1 MESMTSTESRLPGI
15 SENETSTRQT
25 VTKLEAGTGN
35 QTAGVMTLG
44 VQTPTT
50 PRIDIS
56 RASSSSVH
64 SRDSSPENVF
74 EQVRSEF
81 YVTFFFAHIFFFVKI
96 KSWFNHF
103 IDFIFVASTQTYRR
117 IYSV

>member
-15 SENETSTRQT
+15 SEIETSTKQT
-25 VTKLEAGTGN
+25 VTKLEAGSGI
-35 QTAGVMTLG
+35 QIAGVMTLG

-74 EQVRSEF
+74 EQVRRI
-81 YVTFFFAHIFFFVKI
+81 YVTFFFAHIFFLRL
-96 KSWFNHF
+96 NLG
-103 IDFIFVASTQTYRR
+103 ST
-117 IYSV
+117 IPSILFL

>member
-15 SENETSTRQT
+15 SENETSTKQK
-25 VTKLEAGTGN
+25 KLEASSGSNPSSGI
-35 QTAGVMTLG
+35 MTLG

-74 EQVRSEF
+74 EQVSF
-81 YVTFFFAHIFFFVKI
+81 YVTIFFFCT
-96 KSWFNHF
+96 HF
-103 IDFIFVASTQTYRR
+103 LF
-117 IYSV
+117 

>member
-15 SENETSTRQT
+15 SENETSTRQK
-25 VTKLEAGTGN
+25 KLEAGSGSN
-35 QTAGVMTLG
+35 QSAGVMTLG

-74 EQVRSEF
+74 EQVRI
-81 YVTFFFAHIFFFVKI
+81 YVTFFFSSFLPFFAHIFLLFF
-96 KSWFNHF
+96 
-103 IDFIFVASTQTYRR
+103 
-117 IYSV
+117 

>member
-15 SENETSTRQT
+15 SENETPTKQT
-25 VTKLEAGTGN
+25 VGKLEAGTGSN
-35 QTAGVMTLG
+35 QSGGIMNLG

-74 EQVRSEF
+74 EQVRI
-81 YVTFFFAHIFFFVKI
+81 YV
-96 KSWFNHF
+96 
-103 IDFIFVASTQTYRR
+103 
-117 IYSV
+117 